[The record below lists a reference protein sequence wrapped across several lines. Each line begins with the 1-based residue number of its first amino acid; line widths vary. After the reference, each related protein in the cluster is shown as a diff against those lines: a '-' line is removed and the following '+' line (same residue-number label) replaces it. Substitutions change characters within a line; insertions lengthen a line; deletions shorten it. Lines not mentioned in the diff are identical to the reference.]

1 MTRRSPRTAARV
13 APAVALV
20 VSLTVALTGCGTAAP
35 GSGTASPATGAA
47 TDTAA
52 STPSGEVPP
61 LPDPV
66 APAPVPEI
74 AMTGA
79 LAAAPA
85 GAAPTLL
92 ELPALGLARVPIPL
106 GLDAAGALEV
116 PADAADVGWYV
127 HSAEPGAPG
136 PAVVAGHVDSRD
148 GPGVFWRLREVQPGD
163 EVRLARADGRVAVFR
178 VDRVEQHPKDA
189 FPTGAVYGPT
199 SGAELR
205 LITCGGEFDRASSH
219 YRDNVVVFASLERL
233 A

>member
-1 MTRRSPRTAARV
+1 MSRRSPRTAARV
-13 APAVALV
+13 APAVALA
-20 VSLTVALTGCGTAAP
+20 VALAGCGTSAP
-35 GSGTASPATGAA
+35 GSGTPPPVVDS
-47 TDTAA
+47 AA
-52 STPSGEVPP
+52 STTRAEAVPATP
-61 LPDPV
+61 QPDSA
-66 APAPVPEI
+66 APAPVPEV
-74 AMTGA
+74 AVTGA

-116 PADAADVGWYV
+116 PADAGDVGWYV
-127 HSAEPGAPG
+127 HSAEPGDPG
-136 PAVVAGHVDSRD
+136 PAVVAGHVDSRE
-148 GPGVFWRLREVQPGD
+148 GPGVFSRLREVQPGD

-199 SGAELR
+199 PRAELR